1 MLGILCQAGSTK
13 TVVKKK
19 KKSLKKKG
27 LYVPQPVLPVQRRAG
42 SDFQPEFR
50 GRRED
55 HSIITGKCFRVQ
67 YVWFWLQCL
76 SAVWPWARSL
86 TSVTL
91 SFLIYK
97 MGKITPASKEDLK
110 DMMVSWTQDAQHSAL
125 GRSLENQ
132 PWEERNEITW
142 PAKI

>member
-19 KKSLKKKG
+19 KESKKKG
-27 LYVPQPVLPVQRRAG
+27 LYVPQPELPVQRRAG

-50 GRRED
+50 GRREG
-55 HSIITGKCFRVQ
+55 HSIIIGKRFRVQ

-110 DMMVSWTQDAQHSAL
+110 DTMVSWTQDAQHSAL
-125 GRSLENQ
+125 GRSSENQ

-142 PAKI
+142 PAKT